1 MCAQCKSLLSPGT
14 LACPT
19 DGGPAE
25 DVETL
30 PAGARLGAYKI
41 VRVLGEGGMG
51 FVYEAVHEVLHRRT
65 AIKMLRPELASPEVI
80 VRFLQEAKAVN
91 LIDHQNIINVYDYS
105 DGADGSVYF
114 VMEYLEGETLDDLM
128 WRNRPMPLP
137 LLLHTFTQTARALA
151 AAHAKKIVHRDLKP
165 ANVFVIAREGN
176 PAFIKLLDFGIAQ
189 LRGEGAVSGLTAAGT
204 VMGTPQYMSP
214 EQITGGAVDART
226 DVWALGVMLYRAAT
240 GQAPFRGEGFAQLA
254 ATISLDTPPTPRSLV
269 PEIPDG
275 LDQLIQRCLVHEL
288 DGRVQSMA
296 ELLAGLDRVQATA
309 RLTEE
314 AILAAINTAPAPSS
328 LPPTADRSVAG
339 SLPEFQGVDPHA
351 VRPRPVAPAPAPA
364 PVPATP
370 APRRKTGLHV
380 GLGAGAVALAVGA
393 VVLGG
398 AAPAPAPAPAPPVIA
413 AVGSAGSAPA
423 PTPAV
428 SPQAAAAAALRDAI
442 ASGNLQQQGQ
452 AVDAIALVRGQRA
465 AVHLYAALKG
475 APDVRVKA
483 ARALG
488 ALAIPDAAPKVRAA
502 LAGSGDK
509 LRVELAAVLLG
520 LGDKDARVILERAV
534 SDPGMRLIAAVALA
548 EAGAADRARPTL
560 AEIAE
565 ATPVGRDQWR
575 RASYGLA
582 RLGDA
587 PARAALAAELAQPD
601 PVRALGAA
609 ELLVQLAA
617 PPAPPDPAARAYLQ
631 RVVIDPEFVH
641 RGEAA
646 LALARLGDAAGLP
659 WVPTGLASADADE
672 RKLAIAVCAALA
684 DRTHTSAI
692 TALATDDLDRAVRLT
707 AAAALL

>member
-1 MCAQCKSLLSPGT
+1 MRVCAQCKSLLSQG
-14 LACPT
+14 ARVCPT

-65 AIKMLRPELASPEVI
+65 AIKMLRPEIASPEVI
-80 VRFLQEAKAVN
+80 IRFLQEAKAVN

-254 ATISLDTPPTPRSLV
+254 ATITLDTPPAPRSLV

-275 LDQLIQRCLVHEL
+275 LDQLIQRCLVREI

-296 ELLAGLDRVQATA
+296 ELLAGLERVQAIA
-309 RLTEE
+309 RLTDE
-314 AILAAINTAPAPSS
+314 AILAAINTAPAPAAP
-328 LPPTADRSVAG
+328 PPTADRSVAG
-339 SLPEFQGVDPHA
+339 SLPEFQGVDPNA

-364 PVPATP
+364 P
-370 APRRKTGLHV
+370 APRSKTGLYV
-380 GLGAGAVALAVGA
+380 GLGAGALALAVGA
-393 VVLGG
+393 FVLGG
-398 AAPAPAPAPAPPVIA
+398 AKATPTPTPTPAPAPPVVA
-413 AVGSAGSAPA
+413 PVGSAGLAPA

-428 SPQAAAAAALRDAI
+428 SPQEAAAAALRDAI

-452 AVDAIALVRGQRA
+452 AVDAIALVRAQRA

-502 LAGSGDK
+502 LAESGDK
-509 LRVELAAVLLG
+509 LKVELAAVLLG

-575 RASYGLA
+575 RATYGLA

-587 PARAALAAELAQPD
+587 PARAELAAELAQPD

-609 ELLVQLAA
+609 ELLAQLDH
-617 PPAPPDPAARAYLQ
+617 PPDPAARAYLQ
-631 RVVIDPEFVH
+631 RVVVDPEFAR

-672 RKLAIAVCAALA
+672 RKLAIAVCAVLA

-692 TALATDDLDRAVRLT
+692 TALATNDLDRAVRLT